1 MWTVPAK
8 DAQIPA
14 LGFGTFTLSPD
25 DCHRMVKAA
34 LEIGYRHVDTAQVY
48 DNEDAV
54 GAAMGESP
62 APREDVWLTTKV
74 WVDKFR
80 DGDLQKSVDD
90 SLKRLQTDYV
100 DLLLLHWPNRDVPLE
115 ETLKALASVKRDGRA
130 RHIGLSNFTVSLM
143 KQAFAATEEPLAV
156 NQVEYHP
163 YLNQDPVLDMVRA
176 KGMALTAYSPVAQ
189 GKIMGD
195 ETLKRIGAKYG
206 KNEAQV
212 TLRWL
217 IQQDGVVAI
226 PRTKSKE
233 HCKTNL
239 EVFDF
244 ELTDDDMAEIK
255 GLNRPD
261 GRQISPQ
268 GLAPEWDT

>member
-25 DCHRMVKAA
+25 DCQRMVTAA
-34 LEIGYRHVDTAQVY
+34 LEVGYRHVDTAQVY

-54 GAAMGESP
+54 GAAMAQSP
-62 APREDVWLTTKV
+62 VPREDVWLTTKV

-100 DLLLLHWPNRDVPLE
+100 DLLLLHWPNPDVPLE

-130 RHIGLSNFTVSLM
+130 RHIGLSNFTVALM
-143 KQAFAATEEPLAV
+143 KQAFAVTEEPLAV

-189 GKIMGD
+189 GNILGD
-195 ETLKRIGAKYG
+195 ETLKRIGDKYG

-217 IQQDGVVAI
+217 IQQDGVIAI
-226 PRTKSKE
+226 PRTKSEE

-244 ELTDDDMAEIK
+244 DLTEEEMAEIK
-255 GLNRPD
+255 ALHRPD
-261 GRQISPQ
+261 GRQISPE